1 MQIYRLTIGP
11 DGLVRIPNG
20 QPGQV
25 VTVQL
30 GEPPAATGPGPL
42 TLATAKTPEER
53 AAVIAAI
60 RANARTLRELLKDD
74 LPLSTDELYGDDGL
88 PA

>member
-1 MQIYRLTIGP
+1 MQTYRLTIGP

-20 QPGQV
+20 KPGQV
-25 VTVQL
+25 VTVQFD
-30 GEPPAATGPGPL
+30 EPPAAADPGPL

-53 AAVIAAI
+53 AAVIADIMALTAELQDVW
-60 RANARTLRELLKDD
+60 RDARPFTVDD
-74 LPLSTDELYGDDGL
+74 LYGDDGL